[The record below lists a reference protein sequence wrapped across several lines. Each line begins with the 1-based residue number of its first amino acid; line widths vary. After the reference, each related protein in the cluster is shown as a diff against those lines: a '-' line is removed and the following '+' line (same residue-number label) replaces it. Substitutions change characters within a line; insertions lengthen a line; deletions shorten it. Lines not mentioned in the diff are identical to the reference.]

1 MDALKALETRTY
13 DSGATVRFQDVDYNV
28 LTFKQQIKIDLGE
41 RLQQFHIIF
50 GKYFVLIHAFAPSRR
65 QQLDID
71 IFSEELVDLMTVMT
85 Y

>member
-41 RLQQFHIIF
+41 RL
-50 GKYFVLIHAFAPSRR
+50 
-65 QQLDID
+65 
-71 IFSEELVDLMTVMT
+71 
-85 Y
+85 